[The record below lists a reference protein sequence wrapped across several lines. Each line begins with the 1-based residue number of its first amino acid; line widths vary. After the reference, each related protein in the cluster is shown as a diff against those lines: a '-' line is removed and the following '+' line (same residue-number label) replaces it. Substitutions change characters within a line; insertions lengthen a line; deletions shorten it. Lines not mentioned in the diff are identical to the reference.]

1 MRGDFLLGALVF
13 VPMLGAIVSY
23 IIDRFTKIQK
33 GAAMTLICALELALA
48 AVPLTRVMM
57 GQSASVYWDGF
68 CGMGLHF

>member
-33 GAAMTLICALELALA
+33 GAAMTLA
-48 AVPLTRVMM
+48 A
-57 GQSASVYWDGF
+57 SSSVKP
-68 CGMGLHF
+68 CTLRR